1 MDLRSVW
8 CGCSLALSGGW
19 LVVFLL
25 WRQVAAKAAH
35 APQFGTGLWSQR
47 SLCLPC
53 VCRVVSPAFGVS
65 KSTFVMPTHFQLR
78 ARSTRVVAARRV
90 FAKLSRLS
98 RAERPGGRQRRG
110 STRRGAQRARIPLPR
125 HTRPR
130 QAMQMFFLMGTCTS
144 MVPCCG
150 GLSELT
156 TSSLFHGQQRHFVFL
171 GGKIPKR

>member
-1 MDLRSVW
+1 MGLRSVW
-8 CGCSLALSGGW
+8 CGCSLALLGGW

-25 WRQVAAKAAH
+25 WRQAAAKAAH

-78 ARSTRVVAARRV
+78 ARSTRVVAARWV

-98 RAERPGGRQRRG
+98 RAVRPGGRQRRG
-110 STRRGAQRARIPLPR
+110 STRRGAQRARFPLPR

-130 QAMQMFFLMGTCTS
+130 QAIQDVCMGTCTP
-144 MVPCCG
+144 MVLRYD
-150 GLSELT
+150 GLSELSS
-156 TSSLFHGQQRHFVFL
+156 SSLFHGRNGMIFF
-171 GGKIPKR
+171 GG